1 MIVVGRCRR
10 KCQAAPVS
18 VIALV
23 ALVFV
28 SAGCLSLP
36 TPGAVSPIAPSPA
49 QSRLDL
55 TIVHSNDTW
64 GYLTPCG

>member
-1 MIVVGRCRR
+1 MIVVERCKR

-18 VIALV
+18 LMTLV
-23 ALVFV
+23 ALIFV
-28 SAGCLSLP
+28 SAGCVSLP
-36 TPGAVSPIAPSPA
+36 SPDAVSPLVPSPV
-49 QSRLDL
+49 QGRLDL